1 MYAGDG
7 RSGENT
13 TINQGLGVL
22 NSHDLPGSASGSSP
36 GWFLAYTAGQAFAF
50 FTHCPQSN
58 LGACLLQDILVLQVK
73 TNTSLRKLCRSLQL
87 SCTGLTHVCRMD
99 RKANE

>member
-1 MYAGDG
+1 
-7 RSGENT
+7 
-13 TINQGLGVL
+13 
-22 NSHDLPGSASGSSP
+22 
-36 GWFLAYTAGQAFAF
+36 
-50 FTHCPQSN
+50 
-58 LGACLLQDILVLQVK
+58 LQVK